1 MSLRHYRQRGL
12 SLVELMVAL
21 TIGLMILSAAT
32 TIMVTSKITYTTQDS
47 LARLQE
53 NARFAIHL
61 VSRDIRM
68 AGFYGCADE
77 VSTVVNRL
85 NTGAANAEWFDFS
98 QAVEGSNGSGTLF
111 PSNATVTAVTGVTR
125 VAGSDAFALRY
136 AEPADQILLAS
147 EMTQQ
152 SASMKVTSNS
162 GLNAGEIVM
171 ITDCDGADIFQITN
185 LNNAGGFDNVIHNTG
200 GGSGQWPGNSNDSNP
215 HKLSKAYRA
224 DARIMRFN
232 SVRYY
237 VGEKADGVRGLYR
250 QTVSGSGGTAALQHM
265 ELVEGVEDMRVSYGV
280 DTNSDKIPD
289 RYVKAGA
296 AGLTTPLQW
305 ENVVSMRVGLL
316 FSTVANTDAN
326 QAGKT
331 FNTHVDDQT
340 YLVNGEVVDPPD
352 ARRERRV
359 FLTTVTLRNR
369 K

>member
-1 MSLRHYRQRGL
+1 MSLRPYSQRGL

-53 NARFAIHL
+53 NARFALHL

-77 VSTVVNRL
+77 VSTVTNQL
-85 NTGAANAEWFDFS
+85 NTGAPNSEWFDFS
-98 QAVEGSNGSGTLF
+98 QAVEGADGAGKLY
-111 PSNATVTAVTGVTR
+111 PSNVNITAATGVTR
-125 VAGSDAFALRY
+125 VAGSEAFALRY
-136 AEPADQILLAS
+136 AEPSDQILLVS

-152 SASMKVTSNS
+152 SASMKVASNS
-162 GLNAGEIVM
+162 GLNTGEIVM

-185 LNNAGGFDNVIHNTG
+185 LNPAGGFDNVIHNTG
-200 GGSGQWPGNSNDSNP
+200 SGQWPGNSNASNP

-232 SVRYY
+232 SIRYY
-237 VGEKADGVRGLYR
+237 IGEKADGVRSLFR
-250 QTVSGSGGTAALQHM
+250 QTVVGTGANASTQHM
-265 ELVEGVEDMRVSYGV
+265 ELVEGVEDMRVTYGV
-280 DTNSDKIPD
+280 DMDSDKSPD
-289 RYVKAGA
+289 RYLKAGA
-296 AGLTTPLQW
+296 PGLTSALEW
-305 ENVVSMRVGLL
+305 GNVVSMRVGFL
-316 FSTVANTDAN
+316 FSTVANTDTN
-326 QAGKT
+326 QPDKT
-331 FNTHVDDQT
+331 FSTQVDAQTHD
-340 YLVNGEVVDPPD
+340 VNGDVVDPPN

>member
-1 MSLRHYRQRGL
+1 MSLRPYRQRGL

-68 AGFYGCADE
+68 AGYYGCADQ
-77 VSTVVNRL
+77 VSTVSNQL
-85 NTGAANAEWFDFS
+85 NAGAPNSDWFDFT
-98 QAVEGSNGSGTLF
+98 QAVEGADSAGTLY
-111 PSNATVTAVTGVTR
+111 PSNASITPATGVTR
-125 VAGSDAFALRY
+125 VAGSNAFALRY
-136 AEPADQILLAS
+136 AEPSDQILLVS

-152 SASMKVTSNS
+152 SASMKVASNS
-162 GLNAGEIVM
+162 GLNPGEIVM

-185 LNNAGGFDNVIHNTG
+185 LNPAGGFDNVIHNTG
-200 GGSGQWPGNSNDSNP
+200 SGQWPGNSTDNNP

-237 VGEKADGVRGLYR
+237 IGEKADGVRSLFR
-250 QTVSGSGGTAALQHM
+250 QTVVGSGGNASTQHM
-265 ELVEGVEDMRVSYGV
+265 ELVEGVEDMRVTYGV
-280 DTNSDKIPD
+280 DMDGDKIPD
-289 RYVKAGA
+289 RYLKAGA
-296 AGLTTPLQW
+296 PGLTSALHW
-305 ENVVSMRVGLL
+305 ENVVSMRVGFL

-326 QAGKT
+326 QPGKT
-331 FNTHVDDQT
+331 FGTQIDEKVYD
-340 YLVNGEVVDPPD
+340 VNGDVVNPPD
-352 ARRERRV
+352 TRRERRV
-359 FLTTVTLRNR
+359 FLTTVTVRNR